1 MRLNSNPATSNFANA
16 TADGPFPLRA
26 ETMPLHVLTLTPF
39 FPSQE
44 NEVGGCFVNEPLDA
58 LTMLGVTSTVIAVA
72 PIHHRRQH
80 PNPVAPAKWVRYPQV
95 PGTIGLSSAGRF
107 LYARLFREVAHLH
120 AARPIDVIHAHAAL
134 PCGQAASLLAQ
145 RLHIPYVITVHGLD
159 VFNTCFLAG
168 APAEW
173 RMRATIAAYKRASMV
188 ICVSRKV
195 QKILQD
201 GTRDRIRSTV
211 VYNGTDTE
219 LFSPATSSHRSI
231 LPAPFSPEML
241 SSEIPSPDM
250 SGQPR
255 QEILIVGNL
264 NASKGQELVL
274 RAIHRTAAAFPY
286 LQCRIVG
293 EGADRTRL
301 QALARDLGIGQ
312 RVSFLGRQSRAAV
325 ADAMR
330 RCSVFVLPSNNEG
343 FGCVYLEAMASA
355 KLVIACRGQGI
366 EEIVEHQKN
375 GWLISPNSLDELEQA
390 LLTLLRSPELSL
402 QLGESARKT
411 VVSELTLAHQA
422 QQLAAIYRE
431 MSVARLAA

>member
-1 MRLNSNPATSNFANA
+1 
-16 TADGPFPLRA
+16 
-26 ETMPLHVLTLTPF
+26 
-39 FPSQE
+39 
-44 NEVGGCFVNEPLDA
+44 
-58 LTMLGVTSTVIAVA
+58 
-72 PIHHRRQH
+72 
-80 PNPVAPAKWVRYPQV
+80 
-95 PGTIGLSSAGRF
+95 
-107 LYARLFREVAHLH
+107 
-120 AARPIDVIHAHAAL
+120 L

-145 RLHIPYVITVHGLD
+145 RLRIPYIITVHGLD

-168 APAEW
+168 SPAEW
-173 RMRATIAAYKRASMV
+173 RKRATIAAYERASMV

-201 GTRDRIRSTV
+201 GMREHIRCSV
-211 VYNGTDTE
+211 VYNGTDVE
-219 LFSPATSSHRSI
+219 LFSPAISSHRPI
-231 LPAPFSPEML
+231 LPALLSPEML
-241 SSEIPSPDM
+241 SSEIPSPDT

-255 QEILIVGNL
+255 REILIVGNL

-274 RAIHRTAAAFPY
+274 RAVHRIAAAFPH

-293 EGADRTRL
+293 EGPDRTRL
-301 QALARDLGIGQ
+301 EALARDLGIGQ

-330 RCSVFVLPSNNEG
+330 RCSVFVLPSSNEG
-343 FGCVYLEAMASA
+343 LGCVYLEAMASA
-355 KLVIACRGQGI
+355 KPVIACRGQGI

>member
-1 MRLNSNPATSNFANA
+1 MRLNSNSETSNSANSA
-16 TADGPFPLRA
+16 ADRPFPLLPEA
-26 ETMPLHVLTLTPF
+26 TPLHVLTLTPF
-39 FPSQE
+39 FPSRE
-44 NEVGGCFVNEPLDA
+44 NEVGGCFVKEPLDA

-80 PNPVAPAKWVRYPQV
+80 SNPAAPAKWVRYPQV
-95 PGTIGLSSAGRF
+95 PGTIGLPSAGRF
-107 LYARLFREVAHLH
+107 LYARLLREVAHLH
-120 AARPIDVIHAHAAL
+120 AARPLDVIHAHAAL

-145 RLHIPYVITVHGLD
+145 RLQIPYIVTVHGLD

-173 RMRATIAAYKRASMV
+173 RMRATIAAYERASTV

-201 GTRDRIRSTV
+201 GTRDRVRSTV

-219 LFSPATSSHRSI
+219 LFSPGISSHRSI
-231 LPAPFSPEML
+231 FPAQPSLEML
-241 SSEIPSPDM
+241 SPEIFSPDM
-250 SGQPR
+250 PEQAR

-264 NASKGQELVL
+264 NASKGQDLVL
-274 RAIHRTAAAFPY
+274 RAIHRIAAAFPH

-293 EGADRTRL
+293 EGPDRTRL
-301 QALARDLGIGQ
+301 QALASDLGIGQ
-312 RVSFLGRQSRAAV
+312 RVCFLGRLSRAAV

-330 RCSVFVLPSNNEG
+330 RCSVFVLPSSNEG
-343 FGCVYLEAMASA
+343 LGCVYLEAMASA
-355 KLVIACRGQGI
+355 KPVIGCRGQGI
-366 EEIVEHQKN
+366 EEIVGHQKN
-375 GWLISPNSLDELEQA
+375 GWLISPGNLDELEQA

-402 QLGESARKT
+402 QLGESARQT
-411 VVSELTLAHQA
+411 VVSGLALAHQA

-431 MSVARLAA
+431 MSAARLAA

>member
-1 MRLNSNPATSNFANA
+1 MRLNSNPATSNFANSA
-16 TADGPFPLRA
+16 ADKPFQLLPEA
-26 ETMPLHVLTLTPF
+26 IPLHVLTLTPF
-39 FPSQE
+39 FPSRE
-44 NEVGGCFVNEPLDA
+44 NEVGGCFVKEPLDA
-58 LTMLGVTSTVIAVA
+58 LTVLGVTSTVIAVA
-72 PIHHRRQH
+72 PVHHRRRH
-80 PNPVAPAKWVRYPQV
+80 PNPAAPAKWVRYPQV

-145 RLHIPYVITVHGLD
+145 RLRIPYVITVHGLD

-168 APAEW
+168 TPAEW
-173 RMRATIAAYKRASMV
+173 RMRATIAAYERASMV

-195 QKILQD
+195 QKILQE
-201 GTRDRIRSTV
+201 GTQDRVRSAV
-211 VYNGTDTE
+211 VYNGTDVE
-219 LFSPATSSHRSI
+219 LFSPATSSHRPI
-231 LPAPFSPEML
+231 LPALLSPEM
-241 SSEIPSPDM
+241 PSPDM
-250 SGQPR
+250 PEQTR

-274 RAIHRTAAAFPY
+274 RAIHRIAAAFPY

-293 EGADRTRL
+293 EGPDRTRL
-301 QALARDLGIGQ
+301 QALASELGIGQ
-312 RVSFLGRQSRAAV
+312 RVCFLGRQSRAAV

-330 RCSVFVLPSNNEG
+330 RCSVFVLPSSNEG
-343 FGCVYLEAMASA
+343 LGCVYLEAMASA
-355 KLVIACRGQGI
+355 KPVIACRGQGI

-375 GWLISPNSLDELEQA
+375 GWLISPDNLDELERA

-402 QLGESARKT
+402 QLGESARRT
-411 VVSELTLAHQA
+411 VVSGLTLAHQA